1 MKRNPHVPTHRRSQ
15 RGQLLPYVGVVLL
28 AFFGFAVL
36 GVDIGRI
43 AFTANEAQA
52 VADSG
57 ALAAC
62 KSLSLGAVDPV
73 SNAAS
78 VLAKD
83 HVDGKAL
90 AVSGAISTPSS
101 PGTNVGIQLGNWDY
115 TQANPTFIPGGNP
128 SNAAQATS
136 NALVNNMMAGLIG
149 HPQSTITRNAVAAFS
164 GSCRSQLVLPI
175 ALGDC
180 WFQQFL
186 DSGGDCSKITQFF
199 QVPSTG
205 NTCWTSLSSSS
216 ANASDTRGYL
226 PSVCDHGAG
235 NPPPPV
241 SIGQDINVLNGQT
254 ASLLQTIKDCVDNH
268 GFKDWVIP
276 IVECGKCN
284 QAAEVKGFAA
294 VHIDCVVASGNDT
307 CTGSKSDPKG
317 LYLHS
322 VCLANSGDTGGG
334 CTNYGDIGVSLLK

>member
-1 MKRNPHVPTHRRSQ
+1 MKRNPHVPTDRRSQ

-128 SNAAQATS
+128 SNAARATS

-149 HPQSTITRNAVAAFS
+149 HPQSTITRDAVAAFS
-164 GSCRSQLVLPI
+164 GVCRSQLVLPI

-186 DSGGDCSKITQFF
+186 DSGGDCSQITNFF
-199 QVPSTG
+199 QVPGTG
-205 NTCWTSLSSSS
+205 NTCWTSLSPSVQG
-216 ANASDTRGYL
+216 ASTIRGYL
-226 PSVCDHGAG
+226 PSECTHGADD
-235 NPPPPV
+235 PPPPV
-241 SIGQDINVLNGQT
+241 SIGDNINVTNGQLD
-254 ASLLQTIKDCVDNH
+254 SVLQTIKDCVDNH
-268 GFKDWVIP
+268 NLRDWTIP
-276 IVECGKCN
+276 IIQCGKCN
-284 QAAEVKGFAA
+284 QEAPVTGFAA
-294 VHIDCVVASGNDT
+294 VHIDCVVANGGDSCG
-307 CTGSKSDPKG
+307 GSRVKG

-322 VCLANSGDTGGG
+322 VCLANSGDSGGG